1 MKALST
7 ILPAAIALAAMLGS
21 ATCASA
27 ADFGRA
33 GGTVGAD
40 RIVKIGRTT
49 VTTSLGNADF
59 SKVYGN
65 AGGPV
70 GADAIAQVA
79 QAPVTPVADVDFKQ
93 WYGRAGGPAGTA
105 AASPAGAKV
114 ARAQ

>member
-1 MKALST
+1 MKPVST
-7 ILPAAIALAAMLGS
+7 ILPAAIALAVILGS
-21 ATCASA
+21 ATSVAA

-40 RIVKIGRTT
+40 RIVKVGRTT
-49 VTTSLGNADF
+49 VTTSLSNADF

-79 QAPVTPVADVDFKQ
+79 LAPVTPAGDVDFKQ
-93 WYGRAGGPAGTA
+93 WYGRAGGPVGIA
-105 AASPAGAKV
+105 AVSSTGAKV